1 MICDLGGKVAVVTGA
16 GLREGDALAGFGIAI
31 AIALAKQGAKVAV
44 LDLKKEDSERTVA
57 KINELNAEAIAY
69 GVDLRDVEATR
80 KVVRQVQKDFGKIDI
95 LVNNA
100 GVCLENPLLEV
111 DEDQWDMLSDINGKG
126 AFFVAQEAMKVMCE
140 VNEGGVLVFI
150 ASDSARKGGQV
161 ANVGYTYAKAG
172 EVGVMKSFA
181 RVGAQYKI
189 RSVAVLPGPGRTE
202 ITRNWP
208 EEKKSA
214 LVSQMFT
221 KELIEPEEIARAV
234 LFAVDPLMKSLTG
247 CCIDVNAGLWIG

>member
-16 GLREGDALAGFGIAI
+16 GMRAGDALPGFGTTIAL
-31 AIALAKQGAKVAV
+31 ALAKQGAKVAV
-44 LDLKKEDSERTVA
+44 FDLKKEDAERTVA
-57 KINELNAEAIAY
+57 KISELNAEAIAY

-80 KVVRQVQKDFGKIDI
+80 GVVRQVQKDFGKIDI

-111 DEDQWDMLSDINGKG
+111 DESQWDMLSDINGKG
-126 AFFVAQEAMKVMCE
+126 AFFVAQESMKVMCE
-140 VNEGGVLVFI
+140 LNQGGVLVFI

-181 RVGAQYKI
+181 RVGAQHNI
-189 RSVAVLPGPGRTE
+189 RSVAVLPGPGKTE
-202 ITRNWP
+202 MTRHWP
-208 EEKKSA
+208 EEKRSA

-221 KELIEPEEIARAV
+221 KQLIEPEEIARAV